1 MIDPAQQRYP
11 IFTEFNPFEPSQASD
26 PYPIYAQ
33 AREAAPIFFSPILD
47 MWVVTRHEDIC
58 EIARDTDRF
67 SNSRAVNAVGEIP
80 SEVLAIFSTS
90 DVRPEFLV
98 EIDPPAH
105 TRVRRLS
112 NKGFTPQRVAA
123 LEPQVR
129 ELTNELVDV
138 FVQEGKAD
146 LMAQFADMLPRMV
159 ICAAV
164 GVPRADIPKFGQW
177 TDDWANFLV
186 TVGLP
191 LGKQLAGARG
201 AVALQEYSKA
211 LIQQRREHP
220 EDDLLTDLVQA
231 QEDDRHLSMNELVG
245 LIMSFLI
252 AGTVTSSDLIGNALV
267 LLLRQPELWQALCE
281 KPELALRL
289 VEETLRRDTSIP
301 GLMRVA
307 MEDVTFKGVSVKK
320 GDRLMLAFASANHDE
335 TVFQDARRFDIE
347 RENVQ
352 KHLAF
357 GQGIH
362 YCIGAPIARLEGK
375 VALEVLSQRLPNLR
389 FQPDTPV
396 TFRPSLVYHG
406 PEHLHLMWDSLS

>member
-1 MIDPAQQRYP
+1 MINPVQQRYP
-11 IFTEFNPFEPSQASD
+11 TFTEFNPFEPSQASD

-33 AREAAPIFFSPILD
+33 AREAAPIFFSPLLN

-80 SEVLAIFSTS
+80 AEVLAIFATS
-90 DVRPEFLV
+90 DVQPEFLV

-105 TRVRRLS
+105 ARVRRLS

-123 LEPQVR
+123 LEPQIR
-129 ELTNELVDV
+129 ELTNELVDA
-138 FVQEGKAD
+138 FVQDGKAD
-146 LMAQFADMLPRMV
+146 LMAQFADLLPRMV
-159 ICAAV
+159 ICTAV
-164 GVPRADIPKFGQW
+164 GVPRADITKFGQW
-177 TDDWANFLV
+177 TDDWANFLF

-191 LGKQLAGARG
+191 LERQLAGARG

-211 LIQQRREHP
+211 LIEQRRQHP

-231 QEDDRHLSMNELVG
+231 QEDNGRLSMNELVG

-267 LLLRQPELWQALCE
+267 LLLRQPELWQTVCE
-281 KPELALRL
+281 KPELASRV

-307 MEDVTFKGVSVKK
+307 MEDITFKGVAITK

-335 TVFQDARRFDIE
+335 TVFQDPRRFDIE

-389 FQPDTPV
+389 FQPDIPV

-406 PEHLHLMWDSLS
+406 PEQLHLMWDVPV